1 MSGADF
7 PDPHTF
13 YTRTVPD
20 QFNRMLDDQEARGE
34 AGSRVHRDMLAVNG
48 TIRIDVHGDDEATF
62 FLNIEAGRMTPGGA
76 PSFAPFVTVI
86 QGATAFR
93 RLAREADG
101 SLTALLGA
109 LAGLAGEMKLTRKR
123 MLDMEAVEGLI
134 RFEVTGENGFSL
146 LTHFGT
152 GPLPAEPDATI
163 RMAETSYRDLRAG
176 RLDPQTAFLEDEI
189 DAEGDMQKV
198 MQLAFAAVAP
208 D

>member
-1 MSGADF
+1 
-7 PDPHTF
+7 
-13 YTRTVPD
+13 
-20 QFNRMLDDQEARGE
+20 
-34 AGSRVHRDMLAVNG
+34 
-48 TIRIDVHGDDEATF
+48 
-62 FLNIEAGRMTPGGA
+62 
-76 PSFAPFVTVI
+76 
-86 QGATAFR
+86 
-93 RLAREADG
+93 
-101 SLTALLGA
+101 
-109 LAGLAGEMKLTRKR
+109 
-123 MLDMEAVEGLI
+123 MLDMEAIEGLI

-198 MQLAFAAVAP
+198 MQLAFAAAAP